1 MNYDLTGYSDA
12 ELQEL
17 RSAMLV
23 DAEAFKGSRKLR
35 DSYHAAM
42 LLVAHCDD
50 ELARR
55 LTS

>member
-1 MNYDLTGYSDA
+1 MDYDLTGYSDA

-23 DAEAFKGSRKLR
+23 DAETFKGSRKLR